1 MNKQPSIYNKSKI
14 NFIIKENISL
24 KNTINLYQEK
34 EKLYKASLMKMK
46 KYQSEYKKS
55 FIKALNDYKIHEEK
69 IKKTYISYHKL
80 LERHYKTNENRFIE
94 ENNSL
99 LIQLRQKNNIIRALT
114 QKINNLNE
122 KLNKT
127 EFDFHY
133 KNKKLEDEVI
143 LKDRKLNQL
152 NESMFQLA
160 KDTNDEIKI
169 LRDEFNIYKSKNIK
183 SKTFRKT
190 KGNYDNLFE
199 NNFLHN
205 TFYNS
210 QNISLDKKIYTKQD
224 INYLINKINLLE
236 IQNKNL
242 KQKLERKEDELVIC
256 NNLKNELIYDS
267 KINKNYLS
275 SFDKQN
281 NMVNNIVFDGFEK
294 KIEKLGNKIYNL
306 KMQYDES
313 LIRHQ
318 KEIQNIKKAYQN
330 NNSIKI
336 ENNNCGN
343 EYFDNYDIN
352 EFQITNMINDEH
364 LENYEKFQNNNLYID
379 EDEEIKDEYINSY
392 LPQINTLD

>member
-99 LIQLRQKNNIIRALT
+99 LIQLKQKNNIIRALT

-190 KGNYDNLFE
+190 NGNYDNLFE
-199 NNFLHN
+199 KNFLHD
-205 TFYNS
+205 TFCNS